1 MFAHPFW
8 VIGVNTMFS
17 VRFYLF
23 AVYHFFNVRGKT
35 DGEQILWFA
44 AFVSVASYTN
54 GGISDGEKKEKD
66 EKVKKEGGCALF
78 PAGTGED
85 PKACKMNQAAVGL
98 GVIMWY
104 TSLPRPT
111 RHSFPGSIF
120 FSNHLN
126 VGFSGLELLQS
137 QAMPLGISTNIA
149 SPHSKISP
157 RQAMILKKPPR
168 MLLALTTNMLS
179 LIKTGMKTTVTV
191 DSPPPTTDVAEV

>member
-8 VIGVNTMFS
+8 VIGVNTIFS
-17 VRFYLF
+17 VRLLILICCLSLFY
-23 AVYHFFNVRGKT
+23 ARGET

-66 EKVKKEGGCALF
+66 EKIKKEGGCALF

-104 TSLPRPT
+104 TSLPHPAR
-111 RHSFPGSIF
+111 RSFPSSIF
-120 FSNHLN
+120 S
-126 VGFSGLELLQS
+126 
-137 QAMPLGISTNIA
+137 
-149 SPHSKISP
+149 
-157 RQAMILKKPPR
+157 
-168 MLLALTTNMLS
+168 
-179 LIKTGMKTTVTV
+179 
-191 DSPPPTTDVAEV
+191 